1 MINYRAASGDKV
13 GIMTT
18 LGFPWSSQ
26 ACTLLTAIWRCRNS
40 FSQWQRSFQWKL
52 RCYWL
57 KSSDNRPNGLYHS
70 DLALASVAANRCA
83 WYSKESCAFNGT
95 KRLWHHH
102 IAELIQALQPHRH
115 SRTAPVIHADPVL
128 VNVCRDLPVWASLR
142 TTFRPGFWP
151 VFFTDNRRHFFRI
164 TATSYLRNIAF
175 DSPGQLISLNW
186 DLFSWLWLANRRWL

>member
-1 MINYRAASGDKV
+1 MATKLASWQLLVFHDRARPV
-13 GIMTT
+13 
-18 LGFPWSSQ
+18 PY
-26 ACTLLTAIWRCRNS
+26 
-40 FSQWQRSFQWKL
+40 WQRSDAVAILSANGSAAFNESL

-95 KRLWHHH
+95 KRLWHRH

-151 VFFTDNRRHFFRI
+151 VFFTDNRRHFFRT
-164 TATSYLRNIAF
+164 TATSYLRNNAF
-175 DSPGQLISLNW
+175 NFPSQLIVCSIGTRFPGY
-186 DLFSWLWLANRRWL
+186 D